1 MKRFSISTL
10 LSWLKLPSHQQ
21 EQVAFLPAALEIIET
36 PASPAGRAIGG
47 CIIAF
52 FLITLLWSVFGTVD
66 IIAIAAGKIVP
77 SGRSKTI
84 QPFETGVVRAIHVHD
99 GQSVKA
105 GETLLEI
112 DQTFNEAERSKAE
125 TELRQARLDSVRLRI
140 LIEPAADAKPAWP
153 EGTSLT
159 MQSMQEQL
167 LDNQR
172 QSLAARLMGLDE
184 QIAQSNSNLAAVEA
198 TIVKLQESLPLL
210 RKRADIRQNL
220 SEQGYGSK
228 LEALT
233 TQQQL
238 LEAQNELKVQQERL
252 SEAKAATAALR
263 HQRQQT
269 EADARQKF
277 LADLAESEQKI
288 AILQERLVQAT
299 QKSRLQ
305 TLTAPVDGTVQQL
318 AVHTEGGVVTPA
330 QALMVIVPSDSKIE
344 IEAMVSN
351 RDIGFVYAGQD
362 VAIKIDTFNFT
373 KYGLLSGKVQSISQ
387 DAIARNKPAA
397 SGGEATPGS
406 DSASSE
412 PTGQE
417 LVYAARITLE
427 QTQMNIDG
435 KPVNLV
441 PGMAVTAEIKTGT
454 RRIIE
459 FLLSPLA
466 RHSQQALRE
475 R

>member
-1 MKRFSISTL
+1 MKRIVESLMRWF
-10 LSWLKLPSHQQ
+10 KLPSRQQ
-21 EQVAFLPAALEIIET
+21 EQAAFLPAALEIIET
-36 PASPAGRAIGG
+36 PASPAGRALGG
-47 CIIAF
+47 CLIAF
-52 FLITLLWSVFGTVD
+52 FLIALLWSVFGTVD
-66 IIAIAAGKIVP
+66 IIAVASGKIVP

-84 QPFETGVVRAIHVHD
+84 QPFETGVVRAIHVRD
-99 GQSVKA
+99 GQSVQA

-112 DQTFNEAERSKAE
+112 DPTFNDAERSKAE
-125 TELRQARLDSVRLRI
+125 TELRQARLDAARLRALTDPVSADAPAI
-140 LIEPAADAKPAWP
+140 WPDDAPPAAQA
-153 EGTSLT
+153 
-159 MQSMQEQL
+159 MQQQL

-172 QSLAARLMGLDE
+172 QSLTARLNGLDE
-184 QIAQSNSNLAAVEA
+184 QIAQSNGNLAAVEA

-210 RKRADIRQNL
+210 GKRAEIRQKL

-238 LEAQNELKVQQERL
+238 LETQNELKVQQERL

-263 HQRQQT
+263 QQRQQT
-269 EADARQKF
+269 EAEARQKF

-305 TLTAPVDGTVQQL
+305 TMTAPVAGTVQQL

-387 DAIARNKPAA
+387 DAIARQKPNATEA
-397 SGGEATPGS
+397 ATPGS
-406 DSASSE
+406 DNASSE

-435 KPVNLV
+435 KLVNLT

>member
-1 MKRFSISTL
+1 MKALINRLFA
-10 LSWLKLPSHQQ
+10 WLQRGGAAQ
-21 EQVAFLPAALEIIET
+21 ERAAFLPAALEIIET
-36 PASPAGRAIGG
+36 PASPAGRAIGASLIG
-47 CIIAF
+47 F
-52 FLITLLWSVFGTVD
+52 FLAALLWSILGSVD
-66 IIAIAAGKIVP
+66 IIAVASGKIVP

-99 GQSVKA
+99 GQIVKA
-105 GETLLEI
+105 GEVLLEL
-112 DQTFNEAERSKAE
+112 DPTFNEGERSKAE
-125 TELRQARLDSVRLRI
+125 TELQQAQLD
-140 LIEPAADAKPAWP
+140 
-153 EGTSLT
+153 
-159 MQSMQEQL
+159 
-167 LDNQR
+167 
-172 QSLAARLMGLDE
+172 AARLRALTAGDTAGALTWPEPSTAAGRALQEQILANQRRSIAAKLKSLDE
-184 QIAQSNSNLAAVEA
+184 QIAQSSSNQAAVEA
-198 TIVKLQESLPLL
+198 TIMKLQDSLPLL
-210 RKRADIRQNL
+210 SQRTEIRQKL
-220 SEQGYGSK
+220 SAQGYGSK

-238 LEAQNELKVQQERL
+238 LETQNELKVQNERL
-252 SEAKAATAALR
+252 REARSATAALR
-263 HQRQQT
+263 EQRLLTET
-269 EADARQKF
+269 EAQQKN
-277 LADLAESEQKI
+277 LAELSEAEQKI

-299 QKSRLQ
+299 QKSSLQ

-330 QALMVIVPSDSKIE
+330 QALMVIVPSDSRIE

-373 KYGLLSGKVQSISQ
+373 KYGLLHGTVQSVSQ
-387 DAIARNKPAA
+387 DAIPRQKPTSAA
-397 SGGEATPGS
+397 AGLPGA
-406 DSASSE
+406 DNASSE
-412 PTGQE
+412 PSGQE

-435 KPVNLV
+435 KNVNLV
-441 PGMAVTAEIKTGT
+441 PGMAVTTEIKTGT

-466 RHSQQALRE
+466 RHSQQAMRE